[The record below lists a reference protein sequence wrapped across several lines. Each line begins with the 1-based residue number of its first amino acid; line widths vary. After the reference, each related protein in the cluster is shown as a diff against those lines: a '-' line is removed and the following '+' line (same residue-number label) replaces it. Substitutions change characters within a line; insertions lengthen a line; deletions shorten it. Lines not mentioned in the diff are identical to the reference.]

1 MSAARGRPCLPPARR
16 LRRPAE
22 FAAVAA
28 PAVAAGSLRWRAAR
42 KLIAAQAQIGTSMT
56 TAHSAAT
63 DDAGHDA
70 GHGAGFTLRFG
81 FTVGKRNARRAVDR
95 ARVKRVLREAAR
107 HAAPALELAG
117 GGRRVAVVLRLKEA
131 LPAADTISLAALKRQ
146 LRDEADALLAQ
157 LALQLQRGQPA

>member
-1 MSAARGRPCLPPARR
+1 VGSARGRPGLPPARK

-28 PAVAAGSLRWRAAR
+28 PAAAAGIERWRAAR
-42 KLIAAQAQIGTSMT
+42 RLIAVQALIGESMT
-56 TAHSAAT
+56 AT
-63 DDAGHDA
+63 TTVLTDAGFA
-70 GHGAGFTLRFG
+70 VRFG

-107 HAAPALELAG
+107 HAGPALEPAG
-117 GGRRVAVVLRLKEA
+117 GGRRVAVVLRLKTA
-131 LPAADTISLAALKRQ
+131 LPAPDAISLAALKRQ

-157 LALQLQRGQPA
+157 LAQHLQRGQPA